1 MDVSKILGLAIELEL
16 KTSECYEKLSLLA
29 EDESLKDE
37 LRKLA
42 KEEIVHAN
50 LLKTGRTIGS
60 SEAGGFVRSYIPQE
74 EIEDDLARIKRLIDS
89 ISAGTITLAG
99 AIREIHEMEIT
110 FEQVH
115 LHTLLEIRDPALQKL
130 FRALST
136 QDNEHR
142 RRLEMIMQSL

>member
-29 EDESLKDE
+29 ENEHLKDE

-50 LLKTGRTIGS
+50 LLKTGRTMGS
-60 SEAGGFVRSYIPQE
+60 SGAGEFVRSYIPQE
-74 EIEDDLARIKRLIDS
+74 EIEDDLARMGRLIDS
-89 ISAGTITLAG
+89 ISAGTITLAD
-99 AIREIHEMEIT
+99 AIREIYNMEIT

-115 LHTLLEIRDPALQKL
+115 LQTLLEIRDPALQKL

-142 RRLEMIMQSL
+142 RRLEMIMPSL

>member
-29 EDESLKDE
+29 EDGPLKDE

-50 LLKTGRTIGS
+50 LLKTGRNMGA
-60 SEAGGFVRSYIPQE
+60 SESEVFVRSYIPQE
-74 EIEDDLARIKRLIDS
+74 EIEDDLARIGRLIDS
-89 ISAGTITLAG
+89 ISTRTITLAD
-99 AIREIHEMEIT
+99 AIREIHDMEVT

-115 LHTLLEIRDPALQKL
+115 LQTLLEIRDPALQKL

-136 QDNEHR
+136 QDGEHR
-142 RRLEMIMQSL
+142 RRLEMILQSL